1 MAAAIN
7 ASIKPAVPV
16 ILAVSL
22 GFVQQPTLAAP
33 KIAALTPL
41 VMFVALVLAE
51 ATAIMVIAHFVL
63 VLVVIV
69 ATINAANLVVPVLVQ
84 WSAFLM
90 ALDISVPP
98 VLQIVM
104 GEAAVILM
112 AAADIAV
119 VEKRKLVVEVNVFPV
134 LQSVMAKNAAMM
146 VVADRVVLVTQKQES
161 FVLIILAKYVNQ
173 KVVMVLSVVMTV
185 VAEAVLAEKEKFAA
199 RVSVLSVIQKQIA
212 MARRIVLQMVVVEL
226 VVVKLVTRDKSAMSL
241 LVVNHALVTEKNV
254 EMMAVENLVVNV
266 LIQKDKSV
274 PLLREIK
281 LIWIIDVS
289 NVQIRAWNADIPN
302 VADIMA
308 HAKEGRRVL
317 IQNVNKKRV

>member
-1 MAAAIN
+1 
-7 ASIKPAVPV
+7 
-16 ILAVSL
+16 
-22 GFVQQPTLAAP
+22 
-33 KIAALTPL
+33 
-41 VMFVALVLAE
+41 MFVRQ
-51 ATAIMVIAHFVL
+51 FVL
-63 VLVVIV
+63 
-69 ATINAANLVVPVLVQ
+69 
-84 WSAFLM
+84 
-90 ALDISVPP
+90 
-98 VLQIVM
+98 
-104 GEAAVILM
+104 GKAAVILTVVV
-112 AAADIAV
+112 DIAV

-161 FVLIILAKYVNQ
+161 LVLIILAKLAHQ

-199 RVSVLSVIQKQIA
+199 RVSVLSVIQKQIVT
-212 MARRIVLQMVVVEL
+212 ARLLVLRMVVVEL
-226 VVVKLVTRDKSAMSL
+226 AAEKLVKRVKFAMFL

-289 NVQIRAWNADIPN
+289 NVQIRA
-302 VADIMA
+302 
-308 HAKEGRRVL
+308 
-317 IQNVNKKRV
+317 